1 MNSNIRKT
9 KRNLTIAFSVIIFI
23 VIFILG
29 VTFFSVKYFKEV
41 RAEKNEF
48 SHLIRQVENWKLS
61 IHDIMNFG
69 SEYRDDFLAWKRNKE
84 HFKVSSPGLNFR
96 SRGFMNYLYIDSSS
110 IIISSNIRD
119 EIDSDFIISI
129 YKHDSYFKLQQES
142 WFLVKKFIVN
152 KNDGIF
158 VIVKKITYS
167 ISDYMNDV
175 LGFLFINLLF
185 SLILYF
191 IGLKF
196 VNKSFIPVE
205 DNLKDMK
212 DFIHNAGHE
221 LKTPISVI
229 DSNIQL
235 MDDMKVYDA
244 NMTKELKQEVLRLN
258 SIIEWLIKL
267 SNIDVFKDV
276 VTNNLKDS
284 IEWTIKDFKFK
295 ISDKNLKIKIDI
307 PESININANKDYFYI
322 FISNIIWNAI
332 KYNNSNGHIEVSY
345 KNWELII
352 ADSWIW
358 IDEKDVGKIFDR
370 FFKSDRSRESDGFGI
385 WLSLVKKISE
395 IYKWNIKV
403 DSKKNKWT
411 RFIIKLW

>member
-48 SHLIRQVENWKLS
+48 SHLIRQVENGKLS

-69 SEYRDDFLAWKRNKE
+69 SEYRDDFLAGKRNKE

-142 WFLVKKFIVN
+142 GFLVKKFIVN

-258 SIIEWLIKL
+258 SIIEGLIKL

-284 IEWTIKDFKFK
+284 IEGTIKDFKFK

-322 FISNIIWNAI
+322 FISNIIGNAI

-345 KNWELII
+345 KNGELII
-352 ADSWIW
+352 ADSGIG

-385 WLSLVKKISE
+385 GLSLVKKISE

-403 DSKKNKWT
+403 DSKKNKGT
-411 RFIIKLW
+411 RFIIKLG